1 MSKKI
6 KIDGRIVICLKSAI
20 CLKLKNIDIY
30 TLIDDEK
37 TNIDVQRLEA
47 QK

>member
-6 KIDGRIVICLKSAI
+6 KIDGRIVMCLKSAI
-20 CLKLKNIDIY
+20 YLKLKNIRYY

-37 TNIDVQRLEA
+37 TNIDVQYLEA

>member
-1 MSKKI
+1 MFKAEKY
-6 KIDGRIVICLKSAI
+6 RY
-20 CLKLKNIDIY
+20 Y